1 MSDEKFEE
9 NSSPENEKFEAGN
22 MPSDSVREAVSDGSS
37 DSDFEQDDDAIS
49 RNEIR
54 SENRRRKRL
63 LESMAA
69 SMNMSDE
76 ETMRMVALIDELLP
90 DQTRMSAAR
99 HVEERLDHGLA
110 ELRQRHPRLLFNR
123 KTNGPLDI
131 SKAKRTFDDNA
142 DLASLPE
149 NEEDLFRAILVNDR
163 MMFGYQQKV
172 LEHEQSRALLIE
184 EFVRRQTLYEQW
196 RHLLPKYVIPV
207 FAMFYAA
214 GVKAKD
220 LQIGSRLLNRIRD
233 DVVEWSGGAVTAS
246 ELMEA
251 ARSTE
256 DEFMKLIPSS
266 EDTGSAGSAG
276 TAESFDECRQRLSF
290 TLEEARL
297 DVEELVAM
305 EADQD
310 EIAAAESKVR
320 RLIMALGL
328 DGGIDGN
335 GRLVFS
341 SVESFAER
349 SRAVAPSRRND
360 MRTDMEE
367 AKADPAPA
375 SDAGTV
381 SSADEVEDTYENVPD
396 VDAID
401 LPEDAGSDGDVGASD
416 DPSESDFDASA
427 PADSEEDDDGLEG
440 DDDKG
445 NDGDFG
451 PDIPDDLFGT
461 EPGVDPEDDIPGDSE
476 DGDASPMEDGD
487 TEAGTDEVSDDLPV
501 EPVSIPPAPVG
512 EEHTVFS
519 PERLEDWPT
528 TISDVQALVPSLP
541 RSTGLSRSTGSD
553 PFKMWTPLPD
563 KTDFCFIGFRRHPD
577 LSAREGIE
585 GPIEPADLSRME
597 MGEGKWRGLIRDSFS
612 PVLGP
617 GHPLMLPPHSSLAWY
632 GRKLGWSEAD
642 VRSLT
647 AFGSPARPE
656 SITPKGDVKKLLDAL
671 RGVARLRMD
680 ELARSVNGHFLSDTQ
695 RGEERRKEASEDL
708 ARWWLFV
715 LVARHRQAEFD
726 MLLPGGFFHGVHG
739 PDFVVDAEGKAY
751 FGKTGN
757 ASHLGLWSIEMRR
770 RIDQAGP
777 KAKPE
782 DLGIGEPYSGPRRM
796 TA

>member
-1 MSDEKFEE
+1 MIDDETGASDAEK
-9 NSSPENEKFEAGN
+9 SVPENVSEES
-22 MPSDSVREAVSDGSS
+22 SDSVGNDISDEVSDSEFSAQDEGEDLALSKS
-37 DSDFEQDDDAIS
+37 EERREQ
-49 RNEIR
+49 
-54 SENRRRKRL
+54 RRRRRV
-63 LESMAA
+63 LEGLANA
-69 SMNMSDE
+69 FELSDE
-76 ETMRMVALIDELLP
+76 EALKAFEMVDELLP
-90 DQTRMSAAR
+90 DANRMSTAQ
-99 HVEERLDHGLA
+99 HVGDRLEHALEEMRS
-110 ELRQRHPRLLFNR
+110 RHPRLLFNR
-123 KTNGPLDI
+123 P
-131 SKAKRTFDDNA
+131 ARTPIDVTDPKKFFA
-142 DLASLPE
+142 E
-149 NEEDLFRAILVNDR
+149 NEALAGLFDSEEGLLRALMVNDR
-163 MMFGYQQKV
+163 AMSGMHRWMA
-172 LEHEQSRALLIE
+172 EHEAVRGMILSEL
-184 EFVRRQTLYEQW
+184 VRRSTLVEQW
-196 RHLLPKYVIPV
+196 RHLLPKYMLPIYSMIH
-207 FAMFYAA
+207 ASGAKA
-214 GVKAKD
+214 GELRPDKK
-220 LQIGSRLLNRIRD
+220 LFNRIRD
-233 DVVEWSGGAVTAS
+233 AIVEWSCGSVSRET
-246 ELMEA
+246 LMGA
-251 ARSTE
+251 ARRTE
-256 DEFMKLIPSS
+256 DEFLSVLKD
-266 EDTGSAGSAG
+266 EDQAGEPVS
-276 TAESFDECRQRLSF
+276 ESFDACRQRLSF
-290 TLEEARL
+290 ALEEARL

-305 EADQD
+305 EADAED
-310 EIAAAESKVR
+310 VSAAESKVR

-360 MRTDMEE
+360 NRTDLDE
-367 AKADPAPA
+367 AHDGVK
-375 SDAGTV
+375 DA
-381 SSADEVEDTYENVPD
+381 YENVAD
-396 VDAID
+396 VDEIELAEGVPD
-401 LPEDAGSDGDVGASD
+401 TGGDESTEDRSVSDI
-416 DPSESDFDASA
+416 DASA
-427 PADSEEDDDGLEG
+427 PADSVEDDDGVKGGVKG
-440 DDDKG
+440 DVDKG
-445 NDGDFG
+445 HDEGFG

-461 EPGVDPEDDIPGDSE
+461 EPGVDPEDETPAE
-476 DGDASPMEDGD
+476 DENEDTSGVSAPMEDGD
-487 TEAGTDEVSDDLPV
+487 TEAGTDEVSDVLPV

-528 TISDVQALVPSLP
+528 NISEVQALVPSLP

-563 KTDFCFIGFRRHPD
+563 KTDFCFVGFRRHPD

-597 MGEGKWRGLIRDSFS
+597 MGEGKWRGLIRDTFS
-612 PVLGP
+612 PVLGA

>member
-1 MSDEKFEE
+1 MSDENFED
-9 NSSPENEKFEAGN
+9 NSSAENDPKNALEA
-22 MPSDSVREAVSDGSS
+22 PSDSVRMADNGEGL
-37 DSDFEQDDDAIS
+37 DSDFEQDDEAVS

-63 LESMAA
+63 LESMAR

-76 ETMRMVALIDELLP
+76 ETMRMVSLIDELLP
-90 DQTRMSAAR
+90 DQTRMSSAR
-99 HVEERLDHGLA
+99 NVEKRLDHGLA
-110 ELRQRHPRLLFNR
+110 ELRQKHPRLLFSR
-123 KTNGPLDI
+123 RTNGPIDI
-131 SKAKRTFDDNA
+131 SKAKRSFDDNA
-142 DLASLPE
+142 DLAALPE
-149 NEEDLFRAILVNDR
+149 NEEDLLRAILVNDR
-163 MMFGYQQKV
+163 MRFGYEQKV
-172 LEHEQSRALLIE
+172 LEHDQARALLIE

-196 RHLLPKYVIPV
+196 RHLLPKYVLPV
-207 FAMFYAA
+207 FAMFYQA

-256 DEFMKLIPSS
+256 DEFMKLVPSPE
-266 EDTGSAGSAG
+266 EDASASS
-276 TAESFDECRQRLSF
+276 ESFDACRQRLSF
-290 TLEEARL
+290 ALEEARR

-305 EADQD
+305 EAGAD
-310 EIAAAESKVR
+310 EIATAESKVR

-360 MRTDMEE
+360 RRTDMEE
-367 AKADPAPA
+367 AEAGPASA

-381 SSADEVEDTYENVPD
+381 SSADEVDDTYENVPD

-401 LPEDAGSDGDVGASD
+401 LPEVGDSDEDIGSSEETSD
-416 DPSESDFDASA
+416 LVLDASA
-427 PADSEEDDDGLEG
+427 PADSEEDDDGLKG
-440 DDDKG
+440 DGDNG

-451 PDIPDDLFGT
+451 PDIPDDLFGS
-461 EPGVDPEDDIPGDSE
+461 EPGVDPEDDAPGESGT
-476 DGDASPMEDGD
+476 DGVEADTSPMEDGD
-487 TEAGTDEVSDDLPV
+487 TETGTGEVSDDLPA

-519 PERLEDWPT
+519 PERIEDWPT
-528 TISDVQALVPSLP
+528 NISEVQALVPSLP

-563 KTDFCFIGFRRHPD
+563 KTEFSFVGFRRHPD

-597 MGEGKWRGLIRDSFS
+597 MGEGKWRGLIRDAFS

-632 GRKLGWSEAD
+632 GRKLGWSETD

-656 SITPKGDVKKLLDAL
+656 SITTKGDVKKLLDAL
-671 RGVARLRMD
+671 RGVARLRME
-680 ELARSVNGHFLSDTQ
+680 ELAGSVSGHFLSDTQ

-739 PDFVVDAEGKAY
+739 PDFVVDAEGKAN

-757 ASHLGLWSIEMRR
+757 ASHLGLWSIEMRHR
-770 RIDQAGP
+770 VDQAGP
-777 KAKPE
+777 NAKPE
-782 DLGIGEPYSGPRRM
+782 DLGIGDPYSGPRRM

>member
-1 MSDEKFEE
+1 MIDDETGASDAEK
-9 NSSPENEKFEAGN
+9 SVPENVFEVS
-22 MPSDSVREAVSDGSS
+22 SDSVGNDISDEVSDSEFSAQDEGEDLALSKS
-37 DSDFEQDDDAIS
+37 EERREQ
-49 RNEIR
+49 
-54 SENRRRKRL
+54 RRRRRV
-63 LESMAA
+63 LEGLANA
-69 SMNMSDE
+69 FELSDE
-76 ETMRMVALIDELLP
+76 EALKAFEMVDELLP
-90 DQTRMSAAR
+90 DANRMSTAQ
-99 HVEERLDHGLA
+99 HVGDRLEHALEEMRS
-110 ELRQRHPRLLFNR
+110 RHPRLLFNR
-123 KTNGPLDI
+123 P
-131 SKAKRTFDDNA
+131 ARTPIDVTDPKKFFA
-142 DLASLPE
+142 E
-149 NEEDLFRAILVNDR
+149 NEALAGLFDSEEGLLRALMVNDR
-163 MMFGYQQKV
+163 AMSGMHRWMA
-172 LEHEQSRALLIE
+172 EHEAVRGMILSEL
-184 EFVRRQTLYEQW
+184 VRRSTLVEQW
-196 RHLLPKYVIPV
+196 RHLLPKYMLPIYSMIH
-207 FAMFYAA
+207 ASGAKA
-214 GVKAKD
+214 GELRPDKK
-220 LQIGSRLLNRIRD
+220 LFNRIRD
-233 DVVEWSGGAVTAS
+233 AIVEWSGGSVSRET
-246 ELMEA
+246 LMGA
-251 ARSTE
+251 ARRTE
-256 DEFMKLIPSS
+256 DEFLSVLK
-266 EDTGSAGSAG
+266 DDDQAGDPVS
-276 TAESFDECRQRLSF
+276 ESFDECRQRLSF